1 MRMLGIDYD
10 SVHSCIQASF
20 EDGDPRADNWILAR
34 DRTLSNELSIALNP
48 TITINN
54 HTYYGDFEG
63 KDVFHALCTSFQP
76 KNQPEQCGLLY
87 DIETAM
93 GHE

>member
-1 MRMLGIDYD
+1 MRMLGINYD
-10 SVHSCIQASF
+10 SVHSCINASF

-63 KDVFHALCTSFQP
+63 KDVFHALCTSF
-76 KNQPEQCGLLY
+76 
-87 DIETAM
+87 
-93 GHE
+93 